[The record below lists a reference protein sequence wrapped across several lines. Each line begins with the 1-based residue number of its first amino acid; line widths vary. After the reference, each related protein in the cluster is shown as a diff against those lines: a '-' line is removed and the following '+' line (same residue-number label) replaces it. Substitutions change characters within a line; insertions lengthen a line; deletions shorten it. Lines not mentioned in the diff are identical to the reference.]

1 MTTND
6 ISKQL
11 VYKGLKV
18 TPQRIAILD
27 AIIKLKNHPTAEN
40 IIDFI
45 RKNHPHISVGTVYK
59 VLETLVE
66 NGIINKVN
74 TEKDVM
80 RYDADVETHHHIFYS
95 DTDQIEDFYDE
106 TLTDLIMQHLQK
118 KSIPGLRIED
128 IKLHIIGRKISME
141 Y

>member
-1 MTTND
+1 MKIDD

-11 VYKGLKV
+11 VFKGLKV

-80 RYDADVETHHHIFYS
+80 RYDADVETHHHIFYADS
-95 DTDQIEDFYDE
+95 DKIEDFYDE

-118 KSIPGLRIED
+118 KAIPGFRIED
-128 IKLHIIGRKISME
+128 IKLHIIGRKISLE